1 MGVERAGFYVQ
12 EERRPDVSIDRE
24 HLEAMSDKG
33 AVTILRLMGHSDI
46 NLIRR
51 YANQKASPVELLK

>member
-1 MGVERAGFYVQ
+1 
-12 EERRPDVSIDRE
+12 
-24 HLEAMSDKG
+24 MSDKG